1 MAKNRSQL
9 KIVVLGDSNVGK
21 TSLLNRFVKSEFSQN
36 YKATIGADFMSKEI
50 IIDEKH
56 ISLQVWDT
64 AGQERFQSLGATFYR
79 GADAC
84 ILVYDITSKNSFDS
98 IISWKQEFLNQCGPR
113 QPETFPFIVL
123 GNKCDLE
130 KDRVVSI
137 AKSNQWAK
145 DHELPLI
152 ETSAKDDVRI
162 QDAFVEVSRMA
173 MKREIKEPVIRPA
186 ALKINEKPKAQV
198 KKCC

>member
-50 IIDEKH
+50 MVDEKH

-130 KDRVVSI
+130 NDRVVSI

-145 DHELPLI
+145 DNELPLI
-152 ETSAKDDVRI
+152 ETSAKDNVRI
-162 QDAFVEVSRMA
+162 QDAFVEVTRMA
-173 MKREIKEPVIRPA
+173 MLREVKEPVIRPQ
-186 ALKINEKPKAQV
+186 ALKINEKPKPQV